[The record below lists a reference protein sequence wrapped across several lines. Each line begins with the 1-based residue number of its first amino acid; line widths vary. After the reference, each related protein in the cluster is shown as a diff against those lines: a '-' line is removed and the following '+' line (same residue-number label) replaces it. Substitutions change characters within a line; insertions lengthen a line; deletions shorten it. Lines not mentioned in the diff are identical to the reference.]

1 MVQNSHMRRTQEE
14 QIREDL
20 EKKVVF
26 IVGPR
31 QVGKTWLALRIGE
44 SFQKTVCLNYDRLE
58 DRGII
63 KDETWL
69 PDIELLIL
77 DELHKMP
84 GWKRFI
90 KGVYDTR
97 AGGMR
102 ILVTG
107 SARLDT
113 FRKGGDSLAGRYFSH
128 RLLPFSLAELK
139 GTEFAGAIDRLMERG
154 GFPEPFLSDEAVDA
168 DRWRMQYIDGL
179 IREDILDFERIHDL
193 RSMQLILELLRQGVG
208 SPVSYASIARDVGA
222 SPNTVKKYIQILEA
236 LFIVFRV
243 TPQSR
248 NIGRSLLKEPKIYFY
263 DTGMVK
269 DDPGARFENLVAVG
283 LLKHVLGLT
292 DTLGKRHDLK
302 YIRTKEGREVD
313 FCLVREGVPFSM
325 IEAKFADSHL
335 SRTLA
340 GFHGKHSI
348 PAVQVVRHVKRER
361 EEAGVEIRSALSF
374 LEGL

>member
-1 MVQNSHMRRTQEE
+1 MRRTQEE
-14 QIREDL
+14 LVLRDL
-20 EKKVVF
+20 EKKMVF
-26 IVGPR
+26 VVGPR
-31 QVGKTWLALRIGE
+31 QVGKTWMALRIGE
-44 SFQKTVCLNYDRLE
+44 SFQKTAYLNYDRLE

-63 KDETWL
+63 KDEAWL
-69 PDIELLIL
+69 PDTQLLIL

-97 AGGMR
+97 DEGLR

-113 FRKGGDSLAGRYFSH
+113 FRRGGDSLAGRYFSH

-154 GFPEPFLSDEAVDA
+154 GFPEPFLAEGVVDG
-168 DRWRMQYIDGL
+168 DRWRLQYVDGL

-193 RSMQLILELLRQGVG
+193 RTMQLVLEMLRQSVG

-222 SPNTVKKYIQILEA
+222 APNTVKKYIQILES

-248 NIGRSLLKEPKIYFY
+248 NIARSLLKEPKIYFY

-269 DDPGARFENLVAVG
+269 DDSGARFENLVAVS
-283 LLKHVLGLT
+283 LLKHVLGMT
-292 DTLGKRHDLK
+292 DTLGKRHELK
-302 YIRTKEGREVD
+302 YLRTKEGREVD
-313 FCLVREGVPFSM
+313 FCLVREGVPVSM
-325 IEAKFADSHL
+325 VEAKLADPHL
-335 SRTLA
+335 SGSLA
-340 GFHGKHSI
+340 GFHAKYSI
-348 PAVQVVRHVKRER
+348 PAVQVVRRLKRER
-361 EEAGVEIRSALSF
+361 VEAGVEIRSAPAF